1 MKAMGIYEDIENLW
15 GVGGDV
21 KLKEMQSDHLNVEMI
36 TDSKSEK

>member
-1 MKAMGIYEDIENLW
+1 MKTLKIC

-21 KLKEMQSDHLNVEMI
+21 KLEEMQSDHLNVEMI